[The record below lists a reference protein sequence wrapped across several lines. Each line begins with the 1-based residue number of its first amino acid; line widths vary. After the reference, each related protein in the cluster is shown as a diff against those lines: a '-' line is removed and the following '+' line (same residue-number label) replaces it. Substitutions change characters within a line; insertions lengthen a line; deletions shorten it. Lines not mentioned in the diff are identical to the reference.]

1 MAHGRRKAPI
11 VPSGCSSGVERN
23 LAKVDVV
30 GSNPIIRS
38 NFFITKGPHR
48 CWWCAGFI
56 LWFVQKNLPP
66 YCNTVPGNNFHLLW
80 WGPPDVPPPCI
91 SWKCCRKAASVNVAD
106 VAGYHRR
113 ILYYCLMIQYLSSG
127 TQADLMITGSRTCRH
142 LSYAEWYNANQVS
155 SSKHSNIRWRISD
168 SFIPA
173 TFYSL
178 LTARLTIRSV
188 FVQSTLSWTI
198 PQIERSCSWT
208 CRVYSTT
215 LPYGFPS
222 HRRQKSECFCRIAL
236 HKL

>member
-1 MAHGRRKAPI
+1 MLMMCGFYIMVRTEKPAPLLQHRSRK
-11 VPSGCSSGVERN
+11 
-23 LAKVDVV
+23 
-30 GSNPIIRS
+30 
-38 NFFITKGPHR
+38 H
-48 CWWCAGFI
+48 
-56 LWFVQKNLPP
+56 
-66 YCNTVPGNNFHLLW
+66 FHLLW
-80 WGPPDVPPPCI
+80 WGPPNAPPPCI
-91 SWKCCRKAASVNVAD
+91 SWKCCRKAASVNIAD

-127 TQADLMITGSRTCRH
+127 TQADLMITVSRTCRH

-155 SSKHSNIRWRISD
+155 SFKHSNIRWRISD

-215 LPYGFPS
+215 LSYGFPS
-222 HRRQKSECFCRIAL
+222 HCRQKSECFCRIAL

>member
-1 MAHGRRKAPI
+1 MRPTGRSSSMHFMEMLPKGGLRQHCRRCRLSQAHP
-11 VPSGCSSGVERN
+11 VLLLNNSV
-23 LAKVDVV
+23 
-30 GSNPIIRS
+30 
-38 NFFITKGPHR
+38 
-48 CWWCAGFI
+48 FI
-56 LWFVQKNLPP
+56 LR
-66 YCNTVPGNNFHLLW
+66 
-80 WGPPDVPPPCI
+80 D
-91 SWKCCRKAASVNVAD
+91 
-106 VAGYHRR
+106 
-113 ILYYCLMIQYLSSG
+113 
-127 TQADLMITGSRTCRH
+127 TGGLNDPVSRTCHH

-155 SSKHSNIRWRISD
+155 SFKHSNIRWRISD

-215 LPYGFPS
+215 LSYGFPS

>member
-1 MAHGRRKAPI
+1 MLMMCGFYIMVRTEKPAPLLQHRSRK
-11 VPSGCSSGVERN
+11 
-23 LAKVDVV
+23 
-30 GSNPIIRS
+30 
-38 NFFITKGPHR
+38 H
-48 CWWCAGFI
+48 
-56 LWFVQKNLPP
+56 
-66 YCNTVPGNNFHLLW
+66 FHLLW
-80 WGPPDVPPPCI
+80 WGPPNDPPPCI
-91 SWKCCRKAASVNVAD
+91 SWKCCRKAASVNIAD

>member
-1 MAHGRRKAPI
+1 MRVVYYGSYRKTCP
-11 VPSGCSSGVERN
+11 
-23 LAKVDVV
+23 LLQH
-30 GSNPIIRS
+30 RS
-38 NFFITKGPHR
+38 RKH
-48 CWWCAGFI
+48 
-56 LWFVQKNLPP
+56 
-66 YCNTVPGNNFHLLW
+66 FHLLW

-113 ILYYCLMIQYLSSG
+113 ILYYCLMIQCLSSG
-127 TQADLMITGSRTCRH
+127 TQADLMITVSRTCRH

-155 SSKHSNIRWRISD
+155 SFKHSNIRWRISD

-215 LPYGFPS
+215 LSYGFPS
-222 HRRQKSECFCRIAL
+222 HCRQKSECFCRIAL